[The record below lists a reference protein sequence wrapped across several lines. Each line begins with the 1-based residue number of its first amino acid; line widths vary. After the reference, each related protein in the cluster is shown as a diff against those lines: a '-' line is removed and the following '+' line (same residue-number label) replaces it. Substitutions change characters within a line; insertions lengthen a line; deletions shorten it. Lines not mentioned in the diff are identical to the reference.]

1 MPSSLHPPL
10 ILSSPTQLEKHQAS
24 GWGHPKVSQM
34 LQPGDRGDRLLSE
47 QPLPGSPQVLLRG
60 WSHLF
65 LELAVK

>member
-1 MPSSLHPPL
+1 VPSSLHPPL

-47 QPLPGSPQVLLRG
+47 QPLPQVLLRG